1 MSELTK
7 QQYEQLRTRVNSL
20 PWDTLKGF
28 LTWTYEGRELNAGD
42 FPDATGTRK
51 QQIED
56 YFANPTPT
64 PNPGEQAEWAD
75 IQSHLHATTLSSMQ
89 LLRAKLEAY
98 ISRWSVRPPMGN
110 HLQEAND
117 MLVNTIIPGI
127 HGWRQKEEEK
137 DWSEVDHFRVKSL
150 LDFYRKYPETSHK
163 DEIDDEVF
171 GLQKSSRPLE
181 ALIAA
186 IQQYKGAFPAGRH
199 VAEADKILD
208 AAILWNQVRMGDIY
222 AVSDYCR
229 DYPESP
235 FKNDAFTRLM
245 ELKNEAVERMKKNYD
260 SEMMR
265 DELLTLL
272 NRHIFT
278 EQELIYN
285 ELCTD
290 ETLEIIKNWLD
301 VKDSLP
307 KFDDIVTSCRPEC
320 FSNHT
325 DVFLF
330 GIPATGKSCL
340 LAGLLET
347 GVLNYDSVVAGGPY
361 ADAVVQ
367 WMDNCFPPVPTRKNY
382 LTTIKAWLRT
392 ENKTHLFD
400 LVEMAGEEFA
410 DKIAH
415 NPDGE
420 VYFED
425 MGTGAAKLLSNDN
438 RKIFFIVVD
447 PTADTVKFFR
457 QEEQT
462 DAEGNIFY
470 TTKSVIVN
478 QKHTLKRMIDLFNQ
492 PGNAD
497 IMKKVDAIH
506 FIVTKAD
513 FLGDD
518 HDARTEKARTL
529 LQSRYSV
536 SIDTLKSICK
546 RFGINRAT
554 NEIPY
559 VFPFSLGRFYVGN
572 IVKYDETDSLSLLEI
587 MKGNVKPVKDENF
600 WDKLKKFMA
609 G

>member
-42 FPDATGTRK
+42 FPGATGTRK

-56 YFANPTPT
+56 YFANPTPM
-64 PNPGEQAEWAD
+64 PNPEEQAEWAD
-75 IQSHLHATTLSSMQ
+75 IQSHLPATTLSSMQ

-98 ISRWSVRPPMGN
+98 ISRWSVRPPMDD
-110 HLQEAND
+110 HMQEAND
-117 MLVNTIIPGI
+117 MLENTRNNITITL
-127 HGWRQKEEEK
+127 RQIEAK
-137 DWSEVDHFRVKSL
+137 DWDEVDHFSVKSL

-222 AVSDYCR
+222 AVVDYCR

-235 FKNDAFTRLM
+235 FKNDAFSRLM
-245 ELKNEAVERMKKNYD
+245 ELKNAKMEALKKAYNKP
-260 SEMMR
+260 EMR
-265 DELLTLL
+265 DELLMLL
-272 NRHIFT
+272 KRGIFT
-278 EQELIYN
+278 EQDLIYN
-285 ELCTD
+285 EVCTEESLD
-290 ETLEIIKNWLD
+290 IIRNLNEIMGT
-301 VKDSLP
+301 LP
-307 KFDDIVTSCRPEC
+307 KFNNVKSKCKIESYP
-320 FSNHT
+320 NHT
-325 DVFLF
+325 DVFMF
-330 GIPATGKSCL
+330 GVPGTGKSCV
-340 LAGLLET
+340 LAGLLKS
-347 GVLNYDSVVAGGPY
+347 GILNYDSVVAGGPY

-367 WMDNCFPPVPTRKNY
+367 WMDCGCPPEITYTDY
-382 LTTIKAWLRT
+382 LTTIKSSLRT
-392 ENKTHLFD
+392 GDKSHLFD

-410 DKIAH
+410 DKIAN

-420 VYFED
+420 VCFED
-425 MGTGAAKLLSNDN
+425 MGTGAADLLSNDN

-447 PTADTVKFFR
+447 PTTDIVKFNR
-457 QEEQT
+457 QEEQIAA
-462 DAEGNIFY
+462 DGSVYY
-470 TTKSVIVN
+470 TTKAVVVN
-478 QKHTLKRMIDLFNQ
+478 QKNTLKRMVDLFNQ
-492 PGNAD
+492 SENAD
-497 IMKKVDAIH
+497 IMRKVDAIH

-513 FLGDD
+513 TLGEDYSL
-518 HDARTEKARTL
+518 RTEKAQTL
-529 LQSRYSV
+529 LKSRYAT
-536 SIDTLKSICK
+536 SIDTLKLVCK

-554 NEIPY
+554 DETPY
-559 VFPFSLGRFYVGN
+559 VFPFSLGKFYVGN
-572 IVKYDETDSLSLLEI
+572 IVKYDDADSLSLLEV